1 MMNLTSSFDTSKS
14 SDPILREVKSEK
26 SRRLREN
33 RLSDYR
39 PYPKQAAFHATP
51 GQSGNP
57 RGRPKGSRNKL
68 QEMTVEKLCTLIED
82 SRSSLWVTPHGHWSN
97 LDGGVVDP
105 VLSWQCR
112 PDSF

>member
-1 MMNLTSSFDTSKS
+1 M
-14 SDPILREVKSEK
+14 KSEK

-82 SRSSLWVTPHGHWSN
+82 SRSSLWGTPHGQWLN
-97 LDGGVVDP
+97 LDGVPLEGDAFWGA
-105 VLSWQCR
+105 SHWR
-112 PDSF
+112 